1 MHNVNLERYCH
12 HPLTLTME
20 QAPVNLE
27 KHRTRDED
35 VHAVVSR
42 PESDGTH
49 SSTEKAEDSYTTSS
63 GSQTPVAKPLA
74 SRTKPYEGASAGPIT
89 EALAHHLHVRRR
101 RVADLDDVA
110 TQESV
115 FDGELA
121 EHYTPNDAWEVSA
134 AQRLGWRCDVV
145 QSG

>member
-1 MHNVNLERYCH
+1 
-12 HPLTLTME
+12 ME
-20 QAPVNLE
+20 QAPTNLE

-35 VHAVVSR
+35 VQAVR
-42 PESDGTH
+42 PIESDDGRT
-49 SSTEKAEDSYTTSS
+49 STEKAEDAYTTSS
-63 GSQTPVAKPLA
+63 GSQTPLAKALA

-89 EALAHHLHVRRR
+89 EALAHHLHIRRR

-121 EHYTPNDAWEVSA
+121 EHYKPNSAWEVSSST
-134 AQRLGWRCDVV
+134 L
-145 QSG
+145 